1 MNVKNVV
8 FRKANRKIRPQLISM
23 IQCWLVS
30 RTEGSRTRTKEKDK
44 DLKSE
49 DEDKDLYWSSR
60 ILKDNN
66 LGVIIAHAY

>member
-1 MNVKNVV
+1 
-8 FRKANRKIRPQLISM
+8 M